1 VRIRPAEPADARAI
15 AEIVERA
22 YGGYV
27 ERIGLRPGPMDD
39 DYAEKVAAGL
49 VWVADDAGV
58 AGLIVLVEEPDDL
71 LIENVAVDPRRQGE
85 GIGRA
90 LLGFAEDSARKA
102 GLSTLRLYTHEMM
115 TENLALYAQLGYHE
129 DERRREEVLDR
140 VFERVFLSKRL
151 G

>member
-1 VRIRPAEPADARAI
+1 MRIRPAEPADARAI